1 MCEHCETTEQ
11 PTAIGR
17 RGLLV
22 GAAAAATAATMGVQP
37 SAGASTPSRRGR
49 WRPGQY
55 GIEVLW
61 LGVSG
66 WQISIG
72 DQRILID
79 PYLSRFE
86 YRTSS
91 GGIDPAAPLVT
102 DERIVDAVVAEH
114 LRVPPAFVLL
124 SHGHWD
130 HAADVPYLLNRT
142 DPSEWSGPRWSDSI
156 IRTVSTETTW
166 HLIRA
171 MGVSPLRTDDWI
183 VARGGERL
191 RFPPGPE
198 NEPET
203 FSIRVIR
210 SVHSQFGSYGYFA
223 PGTRVAPPARPET
236 IADLVDGETL
246 GFQIEV
252 PGRVKIL
259 FIGGTANLV
268 DSEVIGLEPDVVI
281 AGMSGYAAVHAYTER
296 ILNGTGE
303 PAVVIPAHHDDLV
316 TPLDSPALRST
327 VSPAPS
333 VALREAIE
341 RMNMRTTVV
350 EPEHLRPIRL

>member
-86 YRTSS
+86 YRTPS

-130 HAADVPYLLNRT
+130 HAADIPYLLNRT
-142 DPSEWSGPRWSDSI
+142 RPERMVGTSVVRVRHPDGQYRDDVAPDSGDGRESHRE
-156 IRTVSTETTW
+156 RTIGSSPVVGSTSGS
-166 HLIRA
+166 LPGRR
-171 MGVSPLRTDDWI
+171 VSPR
-183 VARGGERL
+183 
-191 RFPPGPE
+191 
-198 NEPET
+198 
-203 FSIRVIR
+203 R
-210 SVHSQFGSYGYFA
+210 S
-223 PGTRVAPPARPET
+223 
-236 IADLVDGETL
+236 
-246 GFQIEV
+246 
-252 PGRVKIL
+252 
-259 FIGGTANLV
+259 
-268 DSEVIGLEPDVVI
+268 
-281 AGMSGYAAVHAYTER
+281 
-296 ILNGTGE
+296 
-303 PAVVIPAHHDDLV
+303 
-316 TPLDSPALRST
+316 
-327 VSPAPS
+327 PS
-333 VALREAIE
+333 V
-341 RMNMRTTVV
+341 
-350 EPEHLRPIRL
+350 